1 MEETMSDTEVNDLAE
16 EPNVKVFGGI
26 FRTNWTQP
34 QRARLLERIV
44 ATLWR
49 RGPMTTGRLA
59 SYLYLSEQ
67 KELFDEALAA
77 LVDWKIITVKKRPW
91 GFAYVVEAIA
101 EVTVL
106 GQRLAIETI
115 CEMQKKGISLEG

>member
-1 MEETMSDTEVNDLAE
+1 MSDTVVKDLAE
-16 EPNVKVFGGI
+16 EPKVKVFGQT

-34 QRARLLERIV
+34 KRARTLERIV

-49 RGPMTTGRLA
+49 RGPMTTGKLVD
-59 SYLYLSEQ
+59 YLHLEGQ
-67 KELFDEALAA
+67 RELFEEALAA
-77 LVDWKIITVKKRPW
+77 LEEWKIITVKKRPW
-91 GFAYVVEAIA
+91 GVAYVVEAIA